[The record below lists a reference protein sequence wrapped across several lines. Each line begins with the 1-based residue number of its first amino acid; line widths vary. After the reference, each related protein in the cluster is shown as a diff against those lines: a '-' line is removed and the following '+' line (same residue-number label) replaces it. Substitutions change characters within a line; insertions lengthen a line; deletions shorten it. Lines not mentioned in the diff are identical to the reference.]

1 MENWNGDDCKF
12 VFTLLSEEFKKRVQ
26 RFHPFL
32 FRVINLQMNEFGN
45 QYFLISKRKE
55 SIRYVVT
62 NTNDSTSR
70 VAMVTGAVERSL
82 SISAVSIIMAVV
94 GILLDMIA

>member
-1 MENWNGDDCKF
+1 MENWNSDDCKF
-12 VFTLLSEEFKKRVQ
+12 VSTLFSKEFKKRVQ

-32 FRVINLQMNEFGN
+32 FRVINLQMNEFRN

-62 NTNDSTSR
+62 NTNDSISR
-70 VAMVTGAVERSL
+70 VTMVTGAVERSL

>member
-1 MENWNGDDCKF
+1 MENWNSDDCKF

-26 RFHPFL
+26 RFHLFL